1 MSGWRRWWRIRRLH
15 DGLAGVAAAVA
26 GLIAA
31 TSVDLGW
38 ATLQRSPSMPA
49 AVAIFA
55 VALAVAWA
63 WKSRYAVPAVL
74 AVAAVV
80 GWGVMR

>member
-1 MSGWRRWWRIRRLH
+1 MIFEASIRR
-15 DGLAGVAAAVA
+15 
-26 GLIAA
+26 I
-31 TSVDLGW
+31 TSAPMEIGAISGKVTCQNVRQGP
-38 ATLQRSPSMPA
+38 APSMAA

-74 AVAAVV
+74 AAAAVV
-80 GWGVMR
+80 GWSVMR